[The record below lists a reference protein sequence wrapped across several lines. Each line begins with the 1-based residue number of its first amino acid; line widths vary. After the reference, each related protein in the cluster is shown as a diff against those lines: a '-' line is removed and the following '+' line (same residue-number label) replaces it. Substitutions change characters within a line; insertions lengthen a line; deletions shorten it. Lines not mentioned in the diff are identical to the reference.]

1 MLSHVPDQALEYV
14 SSSYRKNDACIDAK
28 KYTSISLSVFTS
40 GTSVSVI
47 NSHLFILTMDNR
59 SLDDEH
65 PPKEVTAI
73 ISRKINTGYEKDY
86 DDWGRRYMMLERKV
100 PGYLGST
107 IIVPGG
113 SSSSVRYIINRFSDE
128 ASLDAWENSEEAH
141 KLMKEVN
148 NYSTRY
154 YERATGLETWFTLP
168 DLKTIVAPPRWKMAI
183 VSFIGAYIIS
193 SLAQYIFSPYLGQ
206 WHWDT
211 SVVMNIILVVGLT
224 YFVMPFLSR
233 MLRRWLYP
241 RTI

>member
-1 MLSHVPDQALEYV
+1 
-14 SSSYRKNDACIDAK
+14 
-28 KYTSISLSVFTS
+28 VFTS

-65 PPKEVTAI
+65 PPKEVTAV
-73 ISRKINTGYEKDY
+73 ISRKIKTGYEKDY

-113 SSSSVRYIINRFSDE
+113 SSPSVRYIINRFSDE
-128 ASLDAWENSEEAH
+128 TSLDAWENSEEAL
-141 KLMKEVN
+141 KLMEEVN

-183 VSFIGAYIIS
+183 VSFIGAYCIS
-193 SLAQYIFSPYLGQ
+193 SLAQYILSLYLGQ
-206 WHWDT
+206 WPLLT
-211 SVVMNIILVVGLT
+211 GILINIILVVGLT
-224 YFVMPFLSR
+224 YLAMPVLSR
-233 MLRRWLYP
+233 LLRRWLYP
-241 RTI
+241 RNVSHL